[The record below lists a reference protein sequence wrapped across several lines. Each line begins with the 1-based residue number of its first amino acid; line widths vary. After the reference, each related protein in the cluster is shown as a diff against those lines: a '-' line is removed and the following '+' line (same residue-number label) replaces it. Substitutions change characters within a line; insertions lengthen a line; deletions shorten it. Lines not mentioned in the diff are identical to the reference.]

1 MQVPNEVVILTPP
14 DEPDPTTALII
25 FGAKIMND
33 AAFVPPKLTAVA
45 ELKFWPVTVTV
56 SPVAAKLGVKE
67 KITGGPAN
75 INPFNCPVP

>member
-1 MQVPNEVVILTPP
+1 VQVPNEVVILTPP

-45 ELKFWPVTVTV
+45 PLKF
-56 SPVAAKLGVKE
+56 
-67 KITGGPAN
+67 
-75 INPFNCPVP
+75 